1 MVINSPNC
9 KDEYTHFLLVRE
21 RDNECDNLIVSRFF
35 VWKLNYPQAMVT
47 LSDFGYPV
55 EVQSFD
61 TFKLFGYPVLVYP
74 IKVIPETCHAH

>member
-1 MVINSPNC
+1 
-9 KDEYTHFLLVRE
+9 
-21 RDNECDNLIVSRFF
+21 
-35 VWKLNYPQAMVT
+35 MVT